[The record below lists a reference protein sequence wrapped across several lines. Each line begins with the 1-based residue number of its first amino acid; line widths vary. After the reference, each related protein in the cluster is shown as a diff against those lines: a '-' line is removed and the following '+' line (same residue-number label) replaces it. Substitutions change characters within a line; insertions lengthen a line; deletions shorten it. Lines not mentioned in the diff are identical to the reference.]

1 MTQTTKNPDD
11 PFDEETRRHIS
22 SLVAALIVDRRM
34 YEEGTKYPRPQG
46 WMRETEAGVRMALIA
61 RPENGGVALVPARIL
76 DVFEGGG
83 QVQEMDGATVITAP
97 ATEDGWDELEAAILA
112 TLLASARVRRS
123 R

>member
-34 YEEGTKYPRPQG
+34 YEEGTKYPEPRG
-46 WMRETEAGVRMALIA
+46 WMHVAEAGVRMALIA

>member
-46 WMRETEAGVRMALIA
+46 WMHETEAGVRMALIA

-76 DVFEGGG
+76 DVFEGGR
-83 QVQEMDGATVITAP
+83 VQEMDGATVITAS